1 MKRDLTKREGEI
13 AALVSE
19 GLSNKEIGKRLG
31 LTEGSVK
38 QHICNIFRKLGVKR
52 RMMIRDYRLP
62 SASQLSE
69 GK

>member
-19 GLSNKEIGKRLG
+19 GLSNKEIGKHLG

-38 QHICNIFRKLGVKR
+38 QHLYSIFRKLGVKR
-52 RMMIRDYRLP
+52 RMMIRGHQRPTPQIY
-62 SASQLSE
+62 QE
-69 GK
+69 K

>member
-38 QHICNIFRKLGVKR
+38 QHLYSIFKKLGVKR
-52 RMMIRDYRLP
+52 RMMIRSHQRP
-62 SASQLSE
+62 AAQIHQE
-69 GK
+69 K